1 MSTPQLSR
9 VQPAYAYSRQPN
21 YPAQRGTPVAAP
33 ARVRIAD
40 GNETWYLENDVSNR
54 MVLALRSGILSEI
67 GWSLMRLGTLA
78 HQWSN
83 RFSFQGMPGSLDALF
98 VLPDWY
104 IENASTNET
113 EDIMFAID
121 RETWLRRS
129 YALEAVLILRNAS
142 LEETNFRSIVEH
154 SHTVPFV
161 RDALCKLVPVEF
173 HAEFI
178 IYTLE
183 LLHALGPHLV
193 LPPPSTLDETPAH
206 KNNNRKKKRK
216 RTEKPLIPVSRIA
229 EIAATSD
236 DRAII
241 IASLS
246 ALTSLLSVQTNAP
259 HVESCNAALGAAIR
273 YLPLTQDK
281 PLLNTALDYLFTH
294 LSYPPASKAFLMS
307 PQMPEAVKLLVAIL
321 RLEQRDE
328 YRSHELPPQPTPVSV
343 APPTHKDYEL
353 SPEELQKLIPVPEPA
368 RSIQWMQTI
377 FVAAPEDEQTQVTL
391 WGLYRDT
398 FTPYAHQYFPLGASD
413 VIRNV
418 TIAFPTSQPMV
429 FPGPPQRFVI
439 RGIGRRKQPVQDRFK
454 CHWDRGACATGIL
467 KSPDE
472 LYRHLEEHLN
482 AAGAVPPA
490 QCLWATCKHTDE
502 PARLGKHVLT
512 HVPSLQPAPDAPAHP
527 APGLNTVTYRAAP
540 IHTPEATSLLLTALL
555 VLRLIWRAA
564 IPATLHAGAVVPKAD
579 ENHFGF
585 PAPPGL
591 LDRGTEEDEMGG
603 EALEGEK
610 RGVRA
615 FRSVV
620 ELLQGVRM
628 ADDVLMGWVTEMV
641 ESVGGSEVA

>member
-9 VQPAYAYSRQPN
+9 VQSAYAYPRQVN
-21 YPAQRGTPVAAP
+21 YQPHRGTPAAVP
-33 ARVRIAD
+33 ARAKPID
-40 GNETWYLENDVSNR
+40 GIENWYLENDVSNR
-54 MVLALRSGILSEI
+54 MVLALRSGILSEM
-67 GWSLMRLGTLA
+67 GWSLLRLGALA

-83 RFSFQGMPGSLDALF
+83 RFSLQGMPGSLDALF
-98 VLPDWY
+98 ILPDWY
-104 IENASTNET
+104 IENAPTNEN
-113 EDIMFAID
+113 EDSVFSID
-121 RETWLRRS
+121 RDTWLRRS
-129 YALEAVLILRNAS
+129 YALEAVLILRNVS

-154 SHTVPFV
+154 PHTVPFV
-161 RDALCKLVPVEF
+161 RDALCKLAPVEL
-173 HAEFI
+173 HAEFVT
-178 IYTLE
+178 YTLE

-193 LPPPSTLDETPAH
+193 LPPPPTLDEDAR
-206 KNNNRKKKRK
+206 KNTSRKKKRK
-216 RTEKPLIPVSRIA
+216 RPEKPLIPVSRIA
-229 EIAATSD
+229 EIAANSD

-246 ALTSLLSVQTNAP
+246 ALTSLLSVHANHP
-259 HVESCNAALGAAIR
+259 HIDSCSAALDAAIR

-281 PLLNTALDYLFTH
+281 PLLTTALDYLFTH
-294 LSYPPASKAFLMS
+294 LSYAPASKAFLMS

-328 YRSHELPPQPTPVSV
+328 YRSHDLPPQPPPAST

-353 SPEELQKLIPVPEPA
+353 SPEELQKLIPIPEPA
-368 RSIQWMQTI
+368 RSIQWMQTV

-391 WGLYRDT
+391 WSLYRDT
-398 FTPYAHQYFPLGASD
+398 FTPYSHQYFPLGASD

-454 CHWDRGACATGIL
+454 CHWDREACTEGAL
-467 KSPDE
+467 KSPEE
-472 LYRHLEEHLN
+472 LHRHLEAHLN
-482 AAGAVPPA
+482 AAGVVPPA
-490 QCLWATCKHTDE
+490 QCLWATCTHTDE

-512 HVPSLQPAPDAPAHP
+512 HVPPLQPPPDTPSHP
-527 APGLNTVTYRAAP
+527 TPGLNSVTYRAATV
-540 IHTPEATSLLLTALL
+540 HSPETTSLLLTTLL

-564 IPATLHAGAVVPKAD
+564 IPATLHAGASVPKAD